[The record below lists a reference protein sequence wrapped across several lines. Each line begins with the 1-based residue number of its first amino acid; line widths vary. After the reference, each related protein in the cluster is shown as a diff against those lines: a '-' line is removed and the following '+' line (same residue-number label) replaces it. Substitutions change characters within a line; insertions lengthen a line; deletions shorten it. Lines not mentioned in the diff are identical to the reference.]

1 MASIASFA
9 CPAASSTPTPN
20 NVAAAAPL
28 YASTGSGRGLSASS
42 LARRSASSLLC
53 SGVWFGISIP
63 NTFAA
68 VTSDSDV
75 FCVVA
80 RFARRFRTRIS
91 KKTTPT
97 VYAYPAAASSGPGA
111 ASSELASLSF
121 SLEAVRKT
129 EFGVLILRF
138 LGSGG
143 CKGRDVIGDGS
154 EDEDDEDDED
164 EDDDEDERRALQ
176 TLGTR
181 VRFAIPTVRISVR
194 DE

>member
-91 KKTTPT
+91 KNTTPT

-111 ASSELASLSF
+111 ALFELASLSF

-129 EFGVLILRF
+129 EFDARFGCEDCNNVGKERGV
-138 LGSGG
+138 
-143 CKGRDVIGDGS
+143 D
-154 EDEDDEDDED
+154 EDEEDDEEG
-164 EDDDEDERRALQ
+164 RARQMLK
-176 TLGTR
+176 
-181 VRFAIPTVRISVR
+181 
-194 DE
+194 